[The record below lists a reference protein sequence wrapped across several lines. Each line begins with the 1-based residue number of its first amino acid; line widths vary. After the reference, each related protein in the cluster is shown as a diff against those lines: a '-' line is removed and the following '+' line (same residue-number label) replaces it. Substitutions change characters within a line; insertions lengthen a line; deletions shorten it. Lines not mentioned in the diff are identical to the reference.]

1 MPSTPFA
8 MEPVVTPVIAPEI
21 DPARVSAIV
30 AMAWQDNTPFEA
42 IALQFELSETQVI
55 ALMREHLKPRSF
67 KVWRMRVRG
76 RTAKHSA
83 LHQAKHHSSHPL
95 VCSPNSLAALAL
107 LHPDDSE
114 DYPLP
119 PANITRQSL
128 R

>member
-1 MPSTPFA
+1 MPCPTRA
-8 MEPVVTPVIAPEI
+8 LEPAL
-21 DPARVSAIV
+21 DPLLDTARMSAIV

-42 IALQFELSETQVI
+42 IALQFEVSESQVI

-83 LHQAKHHSSHPL
+83 LQQAKQRSFHTHACTQTSVAAHGLSHPG
-95 VCSPNSLAALAL
+95 
-107 LHPDDSE
+107 DIE
-114 DYPLP
+114 DLPLP

>member
-1 MPSTPFA
+1 MTLNSEILTSLS
-8 MEPVVTPVIAPEI
+8 ETDVSSVIG
-21 DPARVSAIV
+21 
-30 AMAWQDNTPFEA
+30 MAWSDDTPFEA

-83 LHQAKHHSSHPL
+83 LHQAKHRSSHPL
-95 VCSPNSLAALAL
+95 ACSPNSLAALAL

-119 PANITRQSL
+119 HANITRQSL

>member
-1 MPSTPFA
+1 MPCPPTSF
-8 MEPVVTPVIAPEI
+8 EPSL

-42 IALQFELSETQVI
+42 IALQFEVTETEVI

-83 LHQAKHHSSHPL
+83 LQQAKQHRQTHIGAQTS
-95 VCSPNSLAALAL
+95 AAAPGL
-107 LHPDDSE
+107 LHPDDTE
-114 DYPLP
+114 DLPLP

-128 R
+128 S

>member
-1 MPSTPFA
+1 MPCPTRA
-8 MEPVVTPVIAPEI
+8 LEPAL
-21 DPARVSAIV
+21 DPLLDTSCVSAIV

-42 IALQFELSETQVI
+42 IALQFEVSESQVI

-83 LHQAKHHSSHPL
+83 LQQAKQRSFHTHACTQTSVAGPG
-95 VCSPNSLAALAL
+95 L
-107 LHPDDSE
+107 LHPGDIE
-114 DYPLP
+114 DLPLP

>member
-1 MPSTPFA
+1 MPCPPTSF
-8 MEPVVTPVIAPEI
+8 EPSL

-42 IALQFELSETQVI
+42 IALQYELSERQVI

-83 LHQAKHHSSHPL
+83 LQQAKQHRQTHIGAQTS
-95 VCSPNSLAALAL
+95 AAAPGL
-107 LHPDDSE
+107 LHPDDTE
-114 DYPLP
+114 DLPLP

-128 R
+128 S

>member
-1 MPSTPFA
+1 MPCPTRA
-8 MEPVVTPVIAPEI
+8 LEPAL
-21 DPARVSAIV
+21 DPLLDTSCVSAIV

-42 IALQFELSETQVI
+42 IALQFEVSESQLI

-67 KVWRMRVRG
+67 KVWRIRVRG

-83 LHQAKHHSSHPL
+83 LQQAKQRSFHTHACTQTSVAAPGLSHPG
-95 VCSPNSLAALAL
+95 
-107 LHPDDSE
+107 DIE
-114 DYPLP
+114 DLPLP

>member
-1 MPSTPFA
+1 MPCPTRA
-8 MEPVVTPVIAPEI
+8 LEPAL
-21 DPARVSAIV
+21 DPLLDTSCVSAIV

-42 IALQFELSETQVI
+42 IALQFEVSESQVI

-83 LHQAKHHSSHPL
+83 LQQAKQRSFHTHACTQTSVAGPVLSHPG
-95 VCSPNSLAALAL
+95 
-107 LHPDDSE
+107 DIE
-114 DYPLP
+114 DLPLP

>member
-1 MPSTPFA
+1 MPCPPTSF
-8 MEPVVTPVIAPEI
+8 EPSL

-42 IALQFELSETQVI
+42 IALQFEVTETEVI

-83 LHQAKHHSSHPL
+83 LQQAKHHRHTH
-95 VCSPNSLAALAL
+95 VGAQTTAAALGL
-107 LHPDDSE
+107 LHRDDTE
-114 DYPLP
+114 NLPLP